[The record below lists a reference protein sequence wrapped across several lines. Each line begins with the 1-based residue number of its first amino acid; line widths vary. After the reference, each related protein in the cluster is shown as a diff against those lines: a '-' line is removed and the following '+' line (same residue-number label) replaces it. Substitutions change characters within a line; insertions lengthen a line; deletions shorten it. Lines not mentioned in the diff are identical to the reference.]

1 MCNLGG
7 FVLDRN
13 RICIVIN
20 RKSAFLRKR
29 GSRKAARSPD
39 SLSSHI
45 AVLTVG
51 NLRSWVGLPLPIILI
66 AVQRYE
72 EYSTSANKID
82 VYGHFVDESK
92 MVKDF

>member
-7 FVLDRN
+7 FVLERDR
-13 RICIVIN
+13 IGIVIN

-29 GSRKAARSPD
+29 GSRFAARSPG

-51 NLRSWVGLPLPIILI
+51 SLRSEVGLPLPLILK
-66 AVQRYE
+66 ALQRY
-72 EYSTSANKID
+72 
-82 VYGHFVDESK
+82 V
-92 MVKDF
+92 